1 MADDKALNLP
11 CRASI
16 QMISRG
22 TQARYILTWLSRAQ
36 DEVLI
41 GTACSDSHRLSGG
54 AVRQYSGVAYIVMA
68 VNNPVCVQL
77 KAIWTPACTTSR
89 FFLTSIIEQKLA

>member
-1 MADDKALNLP
+1 
-11 CRASI
+11 
-16 QMISRG
+16 
-22 TQARYILTWLSRAQ
+22 
-36 DEVLI
+36 
-41 GTACSDSHRLSGG
+41 
-54 AVRQYSGVAYIVMA
+54 MA